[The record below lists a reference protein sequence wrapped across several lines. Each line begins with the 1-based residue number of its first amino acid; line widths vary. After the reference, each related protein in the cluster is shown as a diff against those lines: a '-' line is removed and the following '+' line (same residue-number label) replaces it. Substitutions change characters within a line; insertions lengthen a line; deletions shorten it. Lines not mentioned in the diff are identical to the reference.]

1 MFPSI
6 VEARRTVQRKQPD
19 TSFRSQIEST
29 GRRSVQDRF
38 FELGRCYYRGNV
50 RDKRNSELLGQ
61 RPQASARTLSYAFGP
76 FFFSPPALGESDSR
90 YSVFPKTRIEQK
102 SAHLPYKP
110 STDLLPSRKLVR
122 PCSVAKPRRQPSPA
136 YTPWRSDDA
145 RRNRRFLGA
154 RLEDSGMKKG
164 GRREKFPAPARLY
177 EGPERLSGILRTVV
191 RAPRPRLR
199 YGSSQGPP
207 VRYPR
212 TPPPRCGR
220 GASGAPFQTRTL

>member
-1 MFPSI
+1 MRAFDPRSRVPAGDLFKI
-6 VEARRTVQRKQPD
+6 GSSNSDVAATAATSETNGIPNCLVNDHKLRPERFHTRSGRF
-19 TSFRSQIEST
+19 SFRLPRLASPILDT
-29 GRRSVQDRF
+29 RF
-38 FELGRCYYRGNV
+38 FQ
-50 RDKRNSELLGQ
+50 KR
-61 RPQASARTLSYAFGP
+61 ASNRN
-76 FFFSPPALGESDSR
+76 PA
-90 YSVFPKTRIEQK
+90 
-102 SAHLPYKP
+102 
-110 STDLLPSRKLVR
+110 LLPSKNLGR
-122 PCSVAKPRRQPSPA
+122 PCSFAKPRRQPSPA

-220 GASGAPFQTRTL
+220 GASDAPFQARTL